1 MGTKAIRRAV
11 CRGGFCRRL
20 FNLLRMTLGLWL
32 RRRFGVRAYNR
43 SVLYKT
49 DPPYILIPNHVG
61 FWDPFMVAV
70 HTPHPIRYVV
80 ADSNFRNRVLGFLL
94 NMIRAIPKTKGMR
107 DLESIRRVMEAR
119 EQKSVICLFAE
130 GRRTWDGKSLP
141 LIYSTTKLVKLLK
154 IPVIVPILD
163 GMFFANPCWSPSIR
177 PGPVTIRYTKLFDGP
192 ELRSMSTDDIY
203 HQLSAIL
210 NHDDYE
216 SQRTRMAHYRSRR
229 RAEHLEAVLYT
240 CPACE
245 AIGTLYSE
253 RHTLH
258 CTSCG
263 YTVQVNRYGFFEGVN
278 GPAPFST
285 TVEWNEWQIRR
296 LDQRIG
302 TAMSNGPETLLFGD
316 TGVKLSIGFRGERVH
331 AVGFGRAR
339 CYLDRVEFLCRR
351 PNRSLELGR
360 GRLAD
365 LDFVE
370 TEHGL
375 LFVMPISELSGWE
388 VHTHERFEYFYRG
401 ILYQFGR
408 LDDRFSG
415 FKWFSTINILRG
427 RDAQAAHVER
437 RQPSDLSL
445 MRRLP

>member
-1 MGTKAIRRAV
+1 MGMKAIRRAV
-11 CRGGFCRRL
+11 CHGDFCSRL

-43 SVLYKT
+43 SVLYRT
-49 DPPYILIPNHVG
+49 EPPYILIPNHVG
-61 FWDPFMVAV
+61 FWDPFMIAV

-80 ADSNFRNRVLGFLL
+80 ADSNFRNRILAFLL
-94 NMIRAIPKTKGMR
+94 NLIQAIPKTKGMR
-107 DLESIRRVMEAR
+107 DLESIRRMMKVR
-119 EQKSVICLFAE
+119 EEKRVICLFAE

-163 GMFFANPCWSPSIR
+163 GVFFANPCWSPSIR

-203 HQLSAIL
+203 RQLSGIL
-210 NHDDYE
+210 NHDDYV
-216 SQRTRMAHYRSRR
+216 SQQRRLARYRSRR
-229 RAEHLEAVLYT
+229 RAEFLEAVLYM

-245 AIGTLYSE
+245 AIGTLHSH
-253 RHTLH
+253 RHNLG

-263 YTVQVNRYGFFEGVN
+263 YTVRVNEYGFFEGVS
-278 GPAPFST
+278 GPLPFST

-302 TAMSNGPETLLFGD
+302 SATSNDPDGLLFSD
-316 TGVKLSIGFRGERVH
+316 TGVKLSIGFRGSRVH
-331 AVGFGRAR
+331 AVGYGRAS
-339 CYLDRVEFLCRR
+339 CYLDRIEFLCRR

-370 TEHGL
+370 TDRGL
-375 LFVMPISELSGWE
+375 LFVMPITEISGWE

-401 ILYQFGR
+401 VLYQFGR
-408 LDDRFSG
+408 PDDRFSG
-415 FKWFSTINILRG
+415 LKWFSTINLLRG
-427 RDAQAAHVER
+427 RDAQAAHIER
-437 RQPSDLSL
+437 AYQPDLSL